1 MGRSAADPAT
11 AVIGTV
17 EIPDTGIALVEM
29 AIQVVSAIR
38 ASRKAAED
46 IPLRILRLALTH
58 LAALFLNLFPDGTVN
73 NGLVNIL
80 EHYPRFLFL

>member
-1 MGRSAADPAT
+1 MGRSAAAPAT

-17 EIPDTGIALVEM
+17 EIPDIGIALAETV
-29 AIQVVSAIR
+29 IQAVSAIR
-38 ASRKAAED
+38 ASQKAAED